1 MVDWESLPKLDIN
14 ITESADY
21 ITAKSSE
28 LIVAINKN
36 NKQIQYFH
44 PDSSVW
50 LKETG
55 NPEFQHQENMM
66 NYRGQEVVLSQ
77 SNVNAISPV
86 LVSTQNY
93 GIFWDNYSLT
103 KFNNQNQSIMQLWS
117 EMGDC
122 IEFYF
127 TAGNNADQVI
137 ANYRQLTRV
146 EPLLPRWAFGYWQS
160 KERYKTQQETKNIA
174 QRFRKLG
181 KVGAWQM
188 ELNGI

>member
-1 MVDWESLPKLDIN
+1 
-14 ITESADY
+14 
-21 ITAKSSE
+21 
-28 LIVAINKN
+28 
-36 NKQIQYFH
+36 
-44 PDSSVW
+44 
-50 LKETG
+50 
-55 NPEFQHQENMM
+55 M

-122 IEFYF
+122 IEYYF
-127 TAGNNADQVI
+127 MVGNNADQVI
-137 ANYRQLTRV
+137 ANYRQLTGV
-146 EPLLPRWAFGYWQS
+146 APLLPRWAFGYWQS

-174 QRFRKLG
+174 QRYRKERIPIDVIVQDWEWWEPG
-181 KVGAWQM
+181 KWS
-188 ELNGI
+188 

>member
-1 MVDWESLPKLDIN
+1 M
-14 ITESADY
+14 
-21 ITAKSSE
+21 
-28 LIVAINKN
+28 
-36 NKQIQYFH
+36 
-44 PDSSVW
+44 
-50 LKETG
+50 KETG

-174 QRFRKLG
+174 QRYRKERIPIDVIVQDWEWWEPG
-181 KVGAWQM
+181 KWS
-188 ELNGI
+188 

>member
-1 MVDWESLPKLDIN
+1 
-14 ITESADY
+14 
-21 ITAKSSE
+21 
-28 LIVAINKN
+28 
-36 NKQIQYFH
+36 
-44 PDSSVW
+44 
-50 LKETG
+50 
-55 NPEFQHQENMM
+55 MM

-137 ANYRQLTRV
+137 ANYRQLTGV
-146 EPLLPRWAFGYWQS
+146 APLLPRWAFGYWQS

-174 QRFRKLG
+174 QRYRKERIPIDVIVQDWEWWEPG
-181 KVGAWQM
+181 KWS
-188 ELNGI
+188 

>member
-1 MVDWESLPKLDIN
+1 
-14 ITESADY
+14 
-21 ITAKSSE
+21 
-28 LIVAINKN
+28 
-36 NKQIQYFH
+36 
-44 PDSSVW
+44 
-50 LKETG
+50 
-55 NPEFQHQENMM
+55 M

-127 TAGNNADQVI
+127 TAGNNAHQVI

-146 EPLLPRWAFGYWQS
+146 EPFLPPWAFGYWQS

-174 QRFRKLG
+174 QRYRKERIPIDVIVQDWEWWEPG
-181 KVGAWQM
+181 KWS
-188 ELNGI
+188 

>member
-1 MVDWESLPKLDIN
+1 M
-14 ITESADY
+14 
-21 ITAKSSE
+21 
-28 LIVAINKN
+28 
-36 NKQIQYFH
+36 
-44 PDSSVW
+44 
-50 LKETG
+50 KETG

-174 QRFRKLG
+174 QRYRKERIPIDVIVQDWELWEPG
-181 KVGAWQM
+181 KWS
-188 ELNGI
+188 

>member
-1 MVDWESLPKLDIN
+1 M
-14 ITESADY
+14 
-21 ITAKSSE
+21 
-28 LIVAINKN
+28 
-36 NKQIQYFH
+36 
-44 PDSSVW
+44 
-50 LKETG
+50 KETG

-122 IEFYF
+122 IEYYF
-127 TAGNNADQVI
+127 MVGNNADQVI
-137 ANYRQLTRV
+137 ANYRQLTGV
-146 EPLLPRWAFGYWQS
+146 AQLLPRWAFGYWQS

-174 QRFRKLG
+174 QRYRKERIPIDVIVQDWEWWEPG
-181 KVGAWQM
+181 KWS
-188 ELNGI
+188 

>member
-1 MVDWESLPKLDIN
+1 
-14 ITESADY
+14 
-21 ITAKSSE
+21 
-28 LIVAINKN
+28 
-36 NKQIQYFH
+36 
-44 PDSSVW
+44 
-50 LKETG
+50 
-55 NPEFQHQENMM
+55 M

-137 ANYRQLTRV
+137 ANYRQLTGV
-146 EPLLPRWAFGYWQS
+146 APLLPRWAFGYWQS

-174 QRFRKLG
+174 QRYRKERIPIDVIVQDWEWWEPG
-181 KVGAWQM
+181 KWS
-188 ELNGI
+188 

>member
-1 MVDWESLPKLDIN
+1 
-14 ITESADY
+14 
-21 ITAKSSE
+21 
-28 LIVAINKN
+28 
-36 NKQIQYFH
+36 
-44 PDSSVW
+44 

-137 ANYRQLTRV
+137 ANYRQLTGV
-146 EPLLPRWAFGYWQS
+146 APLLPRWAFGYWQS

-174 QRFRKLG
+174 QRFRKLR

>member
-1 MVDWESLPKLDIN
+1 
-14 ITESADY
+14 
-21 ITAKSSE
+21 
-28 LIVAINKN
+28 
-36 NKQIQYFH
+36 
-44 PDSSVW
+44 

-174 QRFRKLG
+174 QRYRKERIPIDVIVQDWEWWEPG
-181 KVGAWQM
+181 KWS
-188 ELNGI
+188 

>member
-1 MVDWESLPKLDIN
+1 
-14 ITESADY
+14 
-21 ITAKSSE
+21 
-28 LIVAINKN
+28 
-36 NKQIQYFH
+36 
-44 PDSSVW
+44 
-50 LKETG
+50 
-55 NPEFQHQENMM
+55 M

-103 KFNNQNQSIMQLWS
+103 KFNNQNQSIIQLWS

-174 QRFRKLG
+174 Q
-181 KVGAWQM
+181 
-188 ELNGI
+188 

>member
-1 MVDWESLPKLDIN
+1 
-14 ITESADY
+14 
-21 ITAKSSE
+21 
-28 LIVAINKN
+28 
-36 NKQIQYFH
+36 
-44 PDSSVW
+44 
-50 LKETG
+50 
-55 NPEFQHQENMM
+55 M

-122 IEFYF
+122 IEYYF
-127 TAGNNADQVI
+127 MAGNNADQVI
-137 ANYRQLTRV
+137 ANYRQLTGV
-146 EPLLPRWAFGYWQS
+146 AQLLPRWAFGYWQS

-174 QRFRKLG
+174 QRYRKERIPIDVIVQDWEWWEPG
-181 KVGAWQM
+181 KWS
-188 ELNGI
+188 

>member
-1 MVDWESLPKLDIN
+1 
-14 ITESADY
+14 
-21 ITAKSSE
+21 
-28 LIVAINKN
+28 
-36 NKQIQYFH
+36 
-44 PDSSVW
+44 
-50 LKETG
+50 
-55 NPEFQHQENMM
+55 MM

-93 GIFWDNYSLT
+93 GFFLDNYSLT

-174 QRFRKLG
+174 QRYRKERIPIDVIVQDWEWWEPG
-181 KVGAWQM
+181 KWS
-188 ELNGI
+188 